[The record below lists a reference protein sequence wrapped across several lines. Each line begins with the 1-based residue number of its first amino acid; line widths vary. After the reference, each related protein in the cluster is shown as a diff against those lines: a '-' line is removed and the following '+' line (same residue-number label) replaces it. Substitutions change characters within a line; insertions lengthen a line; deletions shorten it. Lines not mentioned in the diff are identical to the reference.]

1 MPKAKR
7 QRPEVSVIVPTYNE
21 RENLPLLVRRLGK
34 SLKGVKYELIIVDD
48 NSPDGTGKL
57 ADELAKKSTNIKAL
71 HRRGKKGLA
80 SAVVYGLEHA
90 RAPTI
95 CVMDAD
101 LQHPPEKI
109 PELLAEIH
117 GGADIA
123 IASRYVRRGGV
134 KRLGKLRRFI
144 SRGAEFL
151 SRLTVPQVQG
161 LTDPLSGFFVF
172 RREVVGGAKLNPV
185 GFKILLE
192 ILVKGTWKKVAEVPY
207 VFGKRVHGKSS
218 LGFRE
223 HFNYLRHLLRLM
235 RAGGEASRFL
245 KFCLVGASGVVVNLG
260 LLWILTEVAGLFY
273 LVSAA
278 FSIEASILSNFALN
292 ELWTFRDRVRSTKGI
307 LKRAVKFNLIC
318 VGGLVIYLAIL
329 GAMTE
334 LLGLYYMISALFG
347 IAAATLWNYAM
358 NAMWT
363 WGYARSG

>member
-1 MPKAKR
+1 MPKTKC
-7 QRPEVSVIVPTYNE
+7 QHPEVSIVVPTYNE
-21 RENLPLLVRRLGK
+21 RENLPLLAQGVSE
-34 SLKGVKYELIIVDD
+34 SLKGVKYELIVVDD

-57 ADELAKKSTNIKAL
+57 ANELEKKFKNFKAL
-71 HRRGKKGLA
+71 HRKEKKGLA
-80 SAVVYGLEHA
+80 TAVVHGLGHA

-109 PELLAEIH
+109 PELLAEIN

-123 IASRYVRRGGV
+123 IASRYVRKGGV
-134 KRLGKLRRFI
+134 KRWGKRRRFI

-151 SRLTVPQVQG
+151 SRLTVPKVQG
-161 LTDPLSGFFVF
+161 LTDPLSGFFAF
-172 RREVVGGAKLNPV
+172 KREVVDGAKLNPV

-192 ILVKGTWKKVAEVPY
+192 ILVKGAWKKIAEVPY
-207 VFGKRVHGKSS
+207 VFGKRAHGKSS
-218 LGFRE
+218 LGFGE

-260 LLWILTEVAGLFY
+260 LLWILTEIVGFFY

-292 ELWTFRDRVRSTKGI
+292 ELWTFRDRSRSASGI
-307 LKRAVKFNLIC
+307 LRRASKFNLISI
-318 VGGLVIYLAIL
+318 VGLVINLVILAAL
-329 GAMTE
+329 TE
-334 LLGLYYMISALFG
+334 LLGTHYMISALFG
-347 IAAATLWNYAM
+347 IAGAMLWNYTM
-358 NAMWT
+358 SAMWT
-363 WGYARSG
+363 WRYAGSG